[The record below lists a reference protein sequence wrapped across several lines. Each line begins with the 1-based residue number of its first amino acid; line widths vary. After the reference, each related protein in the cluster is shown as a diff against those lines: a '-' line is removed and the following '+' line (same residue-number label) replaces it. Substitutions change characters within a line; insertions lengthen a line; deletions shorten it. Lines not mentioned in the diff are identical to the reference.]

1 MYMRTWILSIRAVSP
16 RIALNKNMKKN
27 GEFSRNNGEKDF
39 TGKSIHAYWN
49 YVIALKRL
57 QSLNLMVE
65 ARVSKRLFFEVAKW
79 NKYSQLNEM

>member
-1 MYMRTWILSIRAVSP
+1 MNFKYKSSKRETMES
-16 RIALNKNMKKN
+16 
-27 GEFSRNNGEKDF
+27 NGEKDF

-65 ARVSKRLFFEVAKW
+65 ARVSKRLFVEVAKW